1 MTKPNMIIF
10 MGGQGSGKGTFAHM
24 LLDKH
29 DYNYV
34 EVGAILRQ
42 MPSDSEI
49 GKKVANGEL
58 INDTD
63 LFSIISKYI
72 KTDKGIIIDGF
83 PRSVSQAKWLID
95 NYANKFNINVIFL
108 NITEDTMIAHIKK
121 RISEGGNRKDDS
133 DENAVRKRIE
143 SFKTTTMPAIQWL
156 SKNSDV
162 KFFDIKLPTDD
173 IDVNF
178 EHILHTVF

>member
-58 INDTD
+58 INDTA
-63 LFSIISKYI
+63 LFSIISEYI

-95 NYANKFNINVIFL
+95 NYANKFNIQIIFF
-108 NITEDTMIAHIKK
+108 N
-121 RISEGGNRKDDS
+121 NRGYP
-133 DENAVRKRIE
+133 N
-143 SFKTTTMPAIQWL
+143 
-156 SKNSDV
+156 
-162 KFFDIKLPTDD
+162 FF
-173 IDVNF
+173 
-178 EHILHTVF
+178 